1 MNVQLILWPLAVLL
15 HVQELTR
22 LQTEAMSAIEARNVS
37 QIGFYDCSSVSIGA
51 LMGMMECELSQL
63 QRGVE
68 FRPFQRGAQEDER
81 D

>member
-1 MNVQLILWPLAVLL
+1 
-15 HVQELTR
+15 
-22 LQTEAMSAIEARNVS
+22 MSAIEARNIS

-63 QRGVE
+63 QRGAQ
-68 FRPFQRGAQEDER
+68 FRSFRGGAWEDER